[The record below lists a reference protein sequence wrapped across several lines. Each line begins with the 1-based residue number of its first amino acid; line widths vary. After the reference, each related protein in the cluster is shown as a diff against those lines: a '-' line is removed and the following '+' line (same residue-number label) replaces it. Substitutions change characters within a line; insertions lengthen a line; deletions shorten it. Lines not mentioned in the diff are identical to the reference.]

1 MNLQLILLGLM
12 ILNLVLW
19 IVICAVQNKIN
30 RLTREALSL
39 TNYRLGK
46 LQAEVDRLKA
56 LN

>member
-12 ILNLVLW
+12 ILNLVLS
-19 IVICAVQNKIN
+19 IVICAIQNKIN

-39 TNYRLGK
+39 TNYRLGL